1 MLSNFFAASFKGL
14 VKSSKNYDL
23 RMARLVSIIGDGNV
37 RRNMTGLNV
46 ASRETMKN
54 AQVIDYVA
62 PGSFDAAF
70 KEIRPDSTVCI
81 IAALTDL
88 LLSGGDS
95 GTIFAT
101 IDPILNSFRTKVFDL
116 CATRPNLEV

>member
-1 MLSNFFAASFKGL
+1 
-14 VKSSKNYDL
+14 
-23 RMARLVSIIGDGNV
+23 MAPLFSIIGDGNV
-37 RRNMTGLNV
+37 RRNMTGLNI
-46 ASRETMKN
+46 ASRKTMTT

-62 PGSFDAAF
+62 PGSLDNAF

-95 GTIFAT
+95 GTVFAT
-101 IDPILNSFRTKVFDL
+101 IDPILDSFRAKTFNL
-116 CATRPNLEV
+116 CTSRPNLEVRTFINCM